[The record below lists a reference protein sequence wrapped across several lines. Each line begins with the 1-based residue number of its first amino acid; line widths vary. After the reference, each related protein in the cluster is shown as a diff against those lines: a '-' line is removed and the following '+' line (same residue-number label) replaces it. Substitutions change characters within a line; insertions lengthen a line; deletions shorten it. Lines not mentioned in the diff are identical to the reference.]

1 MHNTKRI
8 AIILAMNS
16 QCLTVGSVLLYLEV
30 QTRSKGV
37 QAFLGVFEPRTKRSV
52 H

>member
-1 MHNTKRI
+1 MHNSKRI

-16 QCLTVGSVLLYLEV
+16 QCLTVVSALLYLEV
-30 QTRSKGV
+30 QTRLKGV
-37 QAFLGVFEPRTKRSV
+37 QTFLGVFEPRTERSV